1 MEPSGGRDPGKGRDE
16 FLSQGSSSDSGGT
29 GNKDGI
35 PPTPRVFLSVQALP
49 THCWSKLVQVD
60 VVGVTRYIL
69 ARHVGIH
76 QVFHQN
82 PQCMFSASWNSSL
95 FSESLTFTSYLQ

>member
-1 MEPSGGRDPGKGRDE
+1 MQASWSHQEAGTQERAGMNSCPRAVPQTQVALETKM
-16 FLSQGSSSDSGGT
+16 GS
-29 GNKDGI
+29 

-76 QVFHQN
+76 QVFH
-82 PQCMFSASWNSSL
+82 PFLGGPKSYSS
-95 FSESLTFTSYLQ
+95 

>member
-1 MEPSGGRDPGKGRDE
+1 MNSCPRAVPQTQVALETKM
-16 FLSQGSSSDSGGT
+16 GS
-29 GNKDGI
+29 

-60 VVGVTRYIL
+60 VVGVTCYIL